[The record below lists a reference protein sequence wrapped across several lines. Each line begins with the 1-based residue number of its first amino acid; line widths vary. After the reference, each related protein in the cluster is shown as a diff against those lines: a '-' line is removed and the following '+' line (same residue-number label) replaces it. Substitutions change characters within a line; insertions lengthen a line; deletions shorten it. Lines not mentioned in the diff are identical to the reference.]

1 MDDPNVPIKYMDR
14 TRHYY
19 RALGYTRDY
28 IWATFDDVPFSQLT
42 KPLSESRIALVTTAS
57 PIDFDGVKRVWSG
70 PVSPPPPKLFT
81 NNVAWDKEST
91 HTNDRTSFL
100 PIEAAAELASEGLFG
115 GLTARFH
122 GVPTEYSQRKT
133 LTEDAPQILAR
144 LREDKADAAVL
155 CPLCPVC
162 HQTVSLVGRHLE
174 ANGIPTV
181 IIGSALDVV
190 EHCGVPRFYFTD
202 FPLGNPCGH
211 PWQPDMQR
219 QIVRQALTLFEAAK
233 TPRTTIKA
241 PHSWWEDGAIWRAR
255 YGHVDPADKER
266 LLKLGEERR
275 RQQST
280 AKQTIAVSPESH
292 PLSAGRR
299 PMKMRVGVLDHYN
312 VSTRKLEETVHFY
325 ENVLGFTNGPRPPFN
340 FPGAWLYSSGHPVL
354 HLNDIS
360 QTEKQQLSDLGP
372 PQRTDS

>member
-1 MDDPNVPIKYMDR
+1 MADPNVPIKYMDR

-28 IWATFDDVPFSQLT
+28 IWATFDHVPFSKLA

-57 PIDFDGVKRVWSG
+57 PIDFDGVKRVWSA

-91 HTNDRTSFL
+91 HTNDRASFL
-100 PIEAAAELASEGLFG
+100 PIEAAAELASEGLFD

-144 LREDKADAAVL
+144 VREDGADAVVL

-162 HQTVSLVGRHLE
+162 HQTVSLVCRHLE

-219 QIVRQALTLFEAAK
+219 EIVRQALTLFETAK

-241 PHSWWEDGAIWRAR
+241 PHSWWEDGATWRAR
-255 YGHVDPADKER
+255 YGRVDPADKER

-275 RQQST
+275 RQQAT
-280 AKQTIAVSPESH
+280 AKQTPAVSSDVH
-292 PLSAGRR
+292 A
-299 PMKMRVGVLDHYN
+299 RV
-312 VSTRKLEETVHFY
+312 
-325 ENVLGFTNGPRPPFN
+325 
-340 FPGAWLYSSGHPVL
+340 PGEV
-354 HLNDIS
+354 
-360 QTEKQQLSDLGP
+360 
-372 PQRTDS
+372 R